1 MKQQCI
7 SVLLIVFCMLTFNA
21 YTQVGVDKL
30 VIEKYADFG
39 STPDSRMF
47 SLINNRTQS
56 ISSVVYEQFKCG
68 TSGSITNI
76 GHHSSIYGLNTY
88 GTEYAD
94 FGQLWSSGAG
104 LILRA
109 GNPTTGEG
117 VLKFQ
122 TGWTSQGASYER
134 MRIDENGNV
143 GVGTKTPKTK
153 LQITNGDVYV
163 ENPDKGIILKSP
175 NGSCWRV
182 TIANDGNFV
191 RTSIVCP

>member
-1 MKQQCI
+1 MKQLSI
-7 SVLLIVFCMLTFNA
+7 KIVLIVFCMLTFNA
-21 YTQVGVDKL
+21 FSQVGVNKL

-47 SLINNRTQS
+47 FLLNNKTQS
-56 ISSVVYEQFKCG
+56 NSSVVYERLKCG
-68 TSGSITNI
+68 TSESFTDIVHT
-76 GHHSSIYGLNTY
+76 SSIYGLSNY

-109 GNPTTGEG
+109 GNPNTGG
-117 VLKFQ
+117 GTLKFQ
-122 TGWTSQGASYER
+122 TGWTSLGASYER
-134 MRIDENGNV
+134 MRIDGIGNV
-143 GVGTKTPKTK
+143 GIGTNAPKTK
-153 LQITNGDVYV
+153 LQVTTGDVYV

-182 TIANDGNFV
+182 TIGNDGNFV
-191 RTSIVCP
+191 RTSITCP